1 MSHKI
6 VTIFG
11 VFDGIHKGHLEFI
24 KEAKNVGD
32 QLVAIVARDSIV
44 EKIKGKIPENSE
56 ALRIKMLLEVPEIDL
71 VYLGDLETGT
81 YKILREVGP
90 DVVYLGYDQ
99 NDLYDNLK
107 KAMKD
112 GILPKMELVFA
123 KAYKPE
129 IFKSSILNNKKNN
142 QKSS

>member
-1 MSHKI
+1 MSHKT

-24 KEAKNVGD
+24 KEAKSVGD

-44 EKIKGKIPENSE
+44 KEIKGKVPESSE
-56 ALRIKMLLEVPEIDL
+56 ALRIKLLSKVPEVDL
-71 VYLGDLETGT
+71 VYLGDGELGT
-81 YKILREVGP
+81 YKILKEVSP
-90 DVVYLGYDQ
+90 SVVYLGYDQ
-99 NDLYDNLK
+99 NDLHDSLK

-112 GILPKMELVFA
+112 GILPEIELIFA

-129 IFKSSILNNKKNN
+129 IFKSSILNNSKK
-142 QKSS
+142 